1 MPREVTARPL
11 WQVTAIEAKRQALAK
26 LPLAEQEAARLAQVA
41 ARERFNARKD
51 ARKALAHLIYSRLF
65 DGATLEEIARGV
77 ERSVNNV
84 RAICASWG
92 LPVSQKIG
100 CRRAP
105 MFWVTNESYAA
116 LVSAAH
122 DRGVKVA
129 ELLEEFIKFGAED
142 EARILRRTLHVRR
155 PA

>member
-1 MPREVTARPL
+1 MPREPIERPR
-11 WQVTAIEAKRQALAK
+11 WQVVAVEAKRAALAA
-26 LPLAEQEAARLAQVA
+26 LPAEEQEAARLAQVA

-77 ERSVNNV
+77 ERTV
-84 RAICASWG
+84 RNIRDICASWG
-92 LPVSQKIG
+92 FPAHQKAG

-116 LVSAAH
+116 LVGAAS
-122 DRGVKVA
+122 DRGVKVG
-129 ELLEEFIKFGAED
+129 ELLEEFTRFVTED
-142 EARILRRTLHVRR
+142 DALIMRRILRIRR
-155 PA
+155 AT